1 MEAIEELKEV
11 SLGQEG
17 ARTKVG
23 CTLDPL
29 EWQSLADLFSAHKC
43 DFAFHTSNMLGIK
56 LDIGIYKIQVNPNHL
71 SI

>member
-1 MEAIEELKEV
+1 MKAIEELKEV

-23 CTLDPL
+23 STLDPIQ
-29 EWQSLADLFSAHKC
+29 WQLLADLFSAHKY
-43 DFAFHTSNMLGIK
+43 DFAFRTSDMLGIN